1 MSTLSTDLSF
11 KNPNNFVCEIF
22 DYITSNI
29 KDLNKH
35 LLTKKHI
42 SNQSSTIVNI
52 KIPIECQI
60 CNKKYKD
67 RTGLWRHNKT
77 GKCTKQICTSECAI
91 PEIPHDKDNII
102 MLLIKQNDDLIKG
115 QTNLIKEHSDLIK
128 EQSNLIKE
136 QTDIKQIILELVK
149 NGTNNSNT
157 TNNTIHNNSH
167 NKAFNL
173 NFFLNETCK
182 NAMNITE
189 FVDSIKWEKEDE
201 EMKRLRKII
210 LRISNKS
217 MKLLPKY
224 REKFPDYD
232 DAKSIR
238 SDELCKI
245 IIEAVTCDSA
255 KDEKIIRN
263 ISKATMIS
271 KEALQVV

>member
-1 MSTLSTDLSF
+1 MLKVNIDYSNTIIYKITCKNITVTDIYVGHTT
-11 KNPNNFVCEIF
+11 NFVQRKQSHKQNCKNNQCKLYTTIRDNGGWDNWIMEIIHFFKCENHYEARQTEQEYFKLLNATLNSVEPVPEPKIKNVKVKNKQPVYCKNTLNIKNKPKQSKTF
-22 DYITSNI
+22 RCELCDYITSNI

-42 SNQSSTIVNI
+42 SNQTSTIVNI

-136 QTDIKQIILELVK
+136 QSDIKQIILDLVK
-149 NGTNNSNT
+149 NGTNN
-157 TNNTIHNNSH
+157 
-167 NKAFNL
+167 
-173 NFFLNETCK
+173 
-182 NAMNITE
+182 
-189 FVDSIKWEKEDE
+189 
-201 EMKRLRKII
+201 
-210 LRISNKS
+210 
-217 MKLLPKY
+217 KY
-224 REKFPDYD
+224 
-232 DAKSIR
+232 
-238 SDELCKI
+238 
-245 IIEAVTCDSA
+245 
-255 KDEKIIRN
+255 
-263 ISKATMIS
+263 
-271 KEALQVV
+271 